1 MIKNRVVKVHPLFKN
16 KFGSYKI
23 LSYICIMKKKE
34 TKEPKPKKVVEYF
47 TDDMA
52 KDIFVFQDTYK
63 ANKGGSPIMK
73 SVSFAK
79 RKK

>member
-1 MIKNRVVKVHPLFKN
+1 
-16 KFGSYKI
+16 
-23 LSYICIMKKKE
+23 MKKKE
-34 TKEPKPKKVVEYF
+34 TKVEKPKKIVEYF
-47 TDDMA
+47 TDEMA

-63 ANKGGSPIMK
+63 TGRGGNPITK